1 MHIFPTL
8 VLFYSSSSNKLNNL
22 KMNFKIRQQQGL
34 IATVFLLFIFSL
46 SAVSSFSQT
55 NYTSNGVAKTTIVGT
70 SNIHD
75 WEMISDKGNCT
86 MTFQQDA
93 AGVITGMS
101 NLNFSMNVNT
111 LKSKHG
117 STMDNNA
124 YKAIGAEKYPT
135 IKFAG
140 ASGTVKSNGANSY
153 TITAPG
159 KLTIS
164 SGTKDVTLTATCKVN
179 PDKSLSIS
187 GSYKLKTTDYNV
199 KAISIML
206 GAIKTSPDV
215 TINYNMSVKPQ

>member
-1 MHIFPTL
+1 MNDNLRYQNRLFSISFLFL
-8 VLFYSSSSNKLNNL
+8 VFSVYS
-22 KMNFKIRQQQGL
+22 
-34 IATVFLLFIFSL
+34 
-46 SAVSSFSQT
+46 VSILAQT
-55 NYTSNGVAKTTIVGT
+55 NYSSNGVAKTTIVGT

-75 WEMISDKGNCT
+75 WEMVSDKGNCT
-86 MTFQQDA
+86 LTMQQDA
-93 AGVITGMS
+93 AGTITGVT
-101 NLNFSMNVNT
+101 NVNFTMNVNT
-111 LKSKHG
+111 LKSSHG
-117 STMDNNA
+117 NAMDNNA
-124 YKAIGAEKYPT
+124 YKAMAAEKYPT
-135 IKFAG
+135 IKFTG
-140 ASGTVKSNGANSY
+140 TTGTVKSTGANSY

-179 PDKSLSIS
+179 ADKSLSIT